1 MSKFKNSFFGGY
13 NKADVNAEISALNK
27 KIEESEAEKK
37 RLMHEAESAES
48 RVSELEKQIS
58 ELISANEGFK
68 TEKQENDKIYGDIA
82 KIYKRAYGAG
92 REIVCDS
99 RETAAELLKK
109 IEKHFDDTMSET
121 AGMIDEYET
130 IQRNITDIFSRL
142 NEKLSYTADSA
153 AAMLDKAKAFA
164 EIYGSIKGTVEKSAE
179 NTERLLAEYDTAAA
193 EFTVQDSPTENVHN
207 TAEKA
212 ESQPEPVE
220 SENKTYTVKPHLV
233 TTAAADSTVSEVPT
247 EQAEEKVEE
256 KTEEKPENDKNN
268 SFTQFGRKSKISAED
283 RSELLRK
290 ALLKNGG
297 N

>member
-58 ELISANEGFK
+58 ELIAANEDFK

-109 IEKHFDDTMSET
+109 IEKHFDSTMSET

-130 IQRNITDIFSRL
+130 IQRDIADIFSRL

-164 EIYGSIKGTVEKSAE
+164 EIYGSIKGTVEKSSETA
-179 NTERLLAEYDTAAA
+179 ERLLAEYDTAAA
-193 EFTVQDSPTENVHN
+193 EFTVQDLPTENVHN
-207 TAEKA
+207 APEQA
-212 ESQPEPVE
+212 ESQPEPAE
-220 SENKTYTVKPHLV
+220 SENKIFTVKPHLV
-233 TTAAADSTVSEVPT
+233 TPASADSTVSEVPT
-247 EQAEEKVEE
+247 EQAEERVEE
-256 KTEEKPENDKNN
+256 RVEEKPENDKNS

>member
-130 IQRNITDIFSRL
+130 IQRDIADIFSRL

-153 AAMLDKAKAFA
+153 AAMLDKPKKYAT
-164 EIYGSIKGTVEKSAE
+164 IK
-179 NTERLLAEYDTAAA
+179 TER
-193 EFTVQDSPTENVHN
+193 
-207 TAEKA
+207 
-212 ESQPEPVE
+212 QPI
-220 SENKTYTVKPHLV
+220 
-233 TTAAADSTVSEVPT
+233 D
-247 EQAEEKVEE
+247 
-256 KTEEKPENDKNN
+256 
-268 SFTQFGRKSKISAED
+268 G
-283 RSELLRK
+283 
-290 ALLKNGG
+290 
-297 N
+297 

>member
-109 IEKHFDDTMSET
+109 N
-121 AGMIDEYET
+121 
-130 IQRNITDIFSRL
+130 R
-142 NEKLSYTADSA
+142 
-153 AAMLDKAKAFA
+153 KAF
-164 EIYGSIKGTVEKSAE
+164 
-179 NTERLLAEYDTAAA
+179 
-193 EFTVQDSPTENVHN
+193 
-207 TAEKA
+207 
-212 ESQPEPVE
+212 
-220 SENKTYTVKPHLV
+220 
-233 TTAAADSTVSEVPT
+233 
-247 EQAEEKVEE
+247 
-256 KTEEKPENDKNN
+256 
-268 SFTQFGRKSKISAED
+268 
-283 RSELLRK
+283 
-290 ALLKNGG
+290 
-297 N
+297 